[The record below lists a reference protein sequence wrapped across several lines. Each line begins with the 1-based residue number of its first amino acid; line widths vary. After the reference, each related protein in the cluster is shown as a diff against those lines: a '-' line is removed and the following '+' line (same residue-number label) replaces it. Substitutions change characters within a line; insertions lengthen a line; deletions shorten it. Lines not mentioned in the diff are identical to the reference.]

1 MKKSDGSYKL
11 HGHCCLAKIGIV
23 QNSFLRLRKMG
34 VYENKKMR
42 RTEENSQRNP
52 AEKKW
57 VKSINYVDLARSS
70 RRK

>member
-1 MKKSDGSYKL
+1 MKKSDGNYIKL

-52 AEKKW
+52 AEKK
-57 VKSINYVDLARSS
+57 
-70 RRK
+70 